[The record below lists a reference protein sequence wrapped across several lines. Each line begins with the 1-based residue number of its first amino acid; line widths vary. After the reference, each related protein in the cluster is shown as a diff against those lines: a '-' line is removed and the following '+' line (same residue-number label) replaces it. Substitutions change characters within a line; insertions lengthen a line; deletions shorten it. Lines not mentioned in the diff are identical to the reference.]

1 MNFREV
7 NKKLSELKQ
16 LRDVAHLTLNRN
28 RTLAS
33 LTGYNQA
40 VDNLEQF
47 RNTKISNGGPMKKFI
62 FTILN
67 ADYTLHKTIVF
78 AESINEAHELWV
90 EMFGDKLFCGNLNIE
105 IM

>member
-1 MNFREV
+1 MNFREL
-7 NKKLSELKQ
+7 NKKLNELKQ
-16 LRDVAHLTLNRN
+16 SGNK
-28 RTLAS
+28 
-33 LTGYNQA
+33 QA
-40 VDNLEQF
+40 LEQF
-47 RNTKISNGGPMKKFI
+47 RNTKISNRGLMKKFK

-90 EMFGDKLFCGNLNIE
+90 EMFGDRLFCGNLNIE